1 MRLVAKKSH
10 IPGRSI
16 DNREISPTRQILI
29 GFACG
34 MPESYAQHRS
44 MLFANILVL
53 FTARHA
59 HATNTHDHHLCV
71 IGQRGLP
78 DAFTP
83 SMPLNKAQA
92 PEDSEDPEKQL
103 TTEPAGPGAGDES
116 GSESDDA
123 EVPADPAA
131 AGSESGPSR
140 PSKKKKKKR
149 SKVARAISALKGDS
163 VPRAVVDQVMA
174 KVVEEHGEDSAVAD
188 EDTVREVL
196 KQLKLKDVAEGKAGL
211 FGKNKKDT
219 GDHKVCCSMWRMGT
233 RYRSGIDVARSCSS
247 GRPNLYPTTVRRVH
261 HVCKRCIPILVQ
273 TMRPQRKKGIL
284 RLLNPEKRSGRVLS
298 NFPRTSNGV
307 FST

>member
-1 MRLVAKKSH
+1 
-10 IPGRSI
+10 
-16 DNREISPTRQILI
+16 
-29 GFACG
+29 
-34 MPESYAQHRS
+34 
-44 MLFANILVL
+44 
-53 FTARHA
+53 
-59 HATNTHDHHLCV
+59 
-71 IGQRGLP
+71 
-78 DAFTP
+78 
-83 SMPLNKAQA
+83 MPLNKAQA

-103 TTEPAGPGAGDES
+103 TIEPAGPGAGDES
-116 GSESDDA
+116 SSESDDA
-123 EVPADPAA
+123 EVPAAA

-149 SKVARAISALKGDS
+149 SKIARAISALKGDS
-163 VPRAVVDQVMA
+163 VPQAVVDQVMA
-174 KVVEEHGEDSAVAD
+174 KVKEEHGEDSAVAD

-219 GDHKVCCSMWRMGT
+219 GDHKVCCLCGECA

-247 GRPNLYPTTVRRVH
+247 GRRNLYLTTVRRVH
-261 HVCKRCIPILVQ
+261 HVCERCIPILVQ

-284 RLLNPEKRSGRVLS
+284 RLLNPEKRSGRILS